1 MSEVTAVPL
10 RPIAKGSVLKLWLAL
25 ILLVAAGAGLAWV
38 GTAPLQRV
46 TTPSGLQYQVLKEGT
61 GPTVQAP
68 DLVRLHY
75 TGRLENGT
83 VFDSSVAR
91 GQPMETGIS
100 GIIPGFAEGL
110 QRMRKG
116 GRYRLWIPP
125 ELGYNGNV
133 PQGAPFGPRDT
144 LQFDI
149 EVIDIAPGLAA
160 AQQMQQMQQLQQMMQ
175 GGGGPGGAPGGAPGE
190 AGAPPPGAP
199 PGAPAE
205 DASGRGRGGR

>member
-1 MSEVTAVPL
+1 MSEVTAVPI
-10 RPIAKGSVLKLWLAL
+10 RPLAKGSVLRLWLAL
-25 ILLVAAGAGLAWV
+25 IVLLGAGAAIAWV
-38 GTAPLQRV
+38 GTAPLQRI
-46 TTPSGLQYQVLKEGT
+46 TTASGLEYQVLKEGT
-61 GPTVQAP
+61 GQPVAQP

-75 TGRLENGT
+75 TGRLPNGD

-110 QRMRKG
+110 QLMRKG

-125 ELGYNGNV
+125 RLGYNGNV
-133 PQGAPFGPRDT
+133 PQGAPFGPQDI

-149 EVIDIAPGLAA
+149 EVLDIAPGLAA

-175 GGGGPGGAPGGAPGE
+175 GGGGPEGAAPGGAPGGPP
-190 AGAPPPGAP
+190 GAPPPGEAP
-199 PGAPAE
+199 
-205 DASGRGRGGR
+205 GRGRGGR

>member
-1 MSEVTAVPL
+1 MSEVTAVPI
-10 RPIAKGSVLKLWLAL
+10 RPLAKGSVLRLWLAL
-25 ILLVAAGAGLAWV
+25 ILLLAAGAGLAWV

-46 TTPSGLQYQVLKEGT
+46 TTASGLQYQVLKEGT
-61 GPTVQAP
+61 GQPVAAP

-75 TGRLENGT
+75 TGRLADGT

-110 QRMRKG
+110 QLMRKG

-125 ELGYNGNV
+125 QLGYNGNV

-149 EVIDIAPGLAA
+149 EVLDIAPGLAA

-175 GGGGPGGAPGGAPGE
+175 GGGGPEGAAPGGAPGGPPG
-190 AGAPPPGAP
+190 APGAPPP
-199 PGAPAE
+199 PGARPGPPA
-205 DASGRGRGGR
+205 GR

>member
-1 MSEVTAVPL
+1 MSEVTAVPI
-10 RPIAKGSVLKLWLAL
+10 RPLAKGSVLRLWLAL
-25 ILLVAAGAGLAWV
+25 IVLLGAAAAIAWV
-38 GTAPLQRV
+38 GTAPLQRA
-46 TTPSGLQYQVLKEGT
+46 TTASGLQYQVLKEGT

-75 TGRLENGT
+75 TGRLPNGT
-83 VFDSSVAR
+83 VFDSSVSR
-91 GQPMETGIS
+91 GQPMETGIQ

-110 QRMRKG
+110 QLMRKG

-125 ELGYNGNV
+125 LLGYNGNV

-149 EVIDIAPGLAA
+149 EVLDIAPGLAA

-175 GGGGPGGAPGGAPGE
+175 GGGGPEGAAPPGGAPGGQSG
-190 AGAPPPGAP
+190 GPPTGDSP
-199 PGAPAE
+199 
-205 DASGRGRGGR
+205 GRGRGGR